1 MKISS
6 TGKSVLGIK
15 KLAGSKMCML
25 PSLSKVNHHTKKLRS
40 LMKPAKVFMRKQTL
54 ENTENGNALSCLLG

>member
-1 MKISS
+1 
-6 TGKSVLGIK
+6 
-15 KLAGSKMCML
+15 MCML

-40 LMKPAKVFMRKQTL
+40 LMKQAKVFMRKQTL